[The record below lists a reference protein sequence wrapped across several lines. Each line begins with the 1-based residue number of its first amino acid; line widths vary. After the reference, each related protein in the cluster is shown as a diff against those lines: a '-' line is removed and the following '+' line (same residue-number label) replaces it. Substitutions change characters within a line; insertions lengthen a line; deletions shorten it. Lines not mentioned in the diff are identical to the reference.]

1 MTLITLRLL
10 FDFGLVV
17 LIWLVQLI
25 IYPTFS
31 QIASTNLVRWHKRY
45 TTNLG
50 FVVIPLMFGQL
61 GVSIWQVFLDANLF
75 TITSLFMVVSLW
87 AITFVWFVP
96 LHNAVASSAFSE
108 RLAEKL
114 VMRNWL
120 RTFLW
125 TLLFVLDIFYLN
137 M

>member
-1 MTLITLRLL
+1 MDLMLFRLI

-31 QIASTNLVRWHKRY
+31 QIDSNNLVRWHKSY
-45 TTNLG
+45 TKNLG

-61 GVSIWQVFLDANLF
+61 GISAWQAFMNPNLF
-75 TITSLFMVVSLW
+75 TLITLLIVLSLW
-87 AITFVWFVP
+87 AITFIWFVP
-96 LHNAVASSAFSE
+96 FHNAVANSGFSE
-108 RLAEKL
+108 QLGEKS
-114 VMRNWL
+114 VTRNWL

-125 TLLFVLDIFYLN
+125 TLLFVLDMLHLYF
-137 M
+137 